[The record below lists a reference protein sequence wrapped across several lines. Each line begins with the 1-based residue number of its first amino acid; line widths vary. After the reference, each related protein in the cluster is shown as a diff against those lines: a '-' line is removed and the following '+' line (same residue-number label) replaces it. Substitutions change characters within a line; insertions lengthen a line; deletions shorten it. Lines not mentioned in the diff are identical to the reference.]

1 MASSL
6 DSALQRA
13 LAIRINLQ
21 MILSKLPVV
30 EEWMDIHLDRWL
42 EHIPMPMEMP
52 DGAMVS
58 YSTMVGSDL
67 RRLAWLAWGHPLGFV
82 PRMADYFKLCNI
94 AKSDVAILDQVGET
108 LDPVAT
114 GSWIGVWGK
123 KVTTGWHFP
132 NPQSWTKVEALF
144 GTHEAKFQLKKFMEI
159 AGATEIEKFTQSI
172 GENVFTEVEV
182 KLAGDSVAA
191 QLHLA
196 SQGMMHFTGN
206 PLSDDLRGRLCD
218 MARDSASR
226 ISFFVRIRG
235 GKIARVAVNVPTGA
249 HNDIALLCSSAQVGC
264 DPQLLPI
271 VGALGNRLTAI
282 EYGRAGEHAG
292 VDVFVEPT
300 EPVLKGSPAAT
311 TPTSSAN

>member
-21 MILSKLPVV
+21 MILSKLPIV

-52 DGAMVS
+52 DGSMVS
-58 YSTMVGSDL
+58 YSMMVGSDL
-67 RRLAWLAWGHPLGFV
+67 RRMAWLSWGDPLGFV

-94 AKSDVAILDQVGET
+94 AKSDIAILDQVGET
-108 LDPVAT
+108 LEPSAA

-132 NPQSWTKVEALF
+132 NPQPWSKVEALF
-144 GTHEAKFQLKKFMEI
+144 GTHEAKYQLKKFMEI
-159 AGATEIEKFTQSI
+159 AGATNIERFTQSI

-182 KLAGDSVAA
+182 KLPGDSAKSQLQAA
-191 QLHLA
+191 
-196 SQGMMHFTGN
+196 SDGMKHFTGAEI
-206 PLSDDLRGRLCD
+206 DDAVRGRLID
-218 MARDSASR
+218 AANGPL
-226 ISFFVRIRG
+226 SFFVRIRS
-235 GKIARVAVNVPTGA
+235 GKVARVAVNVPTDQHA
-249 HNDIALLCSSAQVGC
+249 MIAPLCESAKVGY
-264 DPQLLPI
+264 DAMLPAI
-271 VGALGNRLTAI
+271 LGALGNRLTAV

-292 VDVFVEPT
+292 VDVFAEPVEPD
-300 EPVLKGSPAAT
+300 LNRPAGGT
-311 TPTSSAN
+311 TAAANAAN